1 MAAKDASALPSAP
14 GAGTA
19 GQATGSSGTASK
31 AATAGL
37 GSGRAPVRR
46 PRPIPLRP
54 LGSPSYPPPSR
65 AAAWLGTAAGCVLGA
80 VLLVATWAKALDPA
94 AFAEQIHLD
103 GLDRLLP
110 AGTMALLAL
119 ALEGG
124 LGLALL
130 LGVRRLWVLVPATLL
145 VAFFLALTGRAWW
158 LDVHGQAGDAAAS
171 CGCFGNLVQRTPRAA
186 FWQDLAMLAL
196 PLALAFAGRDRSQ
209 PRVPPIRTALV
220 AAFTVAVPLFA
231 WRAPELPLD
240 DLATRL
246 KPGVKVAELCAGRP
260 APRAVG
266 NAGAAGRAQAAGD
279 AVCLDT
285 VAPDLLHGNHL
296 VIIDDLDDPALARA
310 VRGLNAYADSPGSAA
325 VWVLTASD
333 DKRQRQFFWKW
344 GPTFKMVQVPQPLL
358 RPLYRRL
365 PRSFA
370 VQDGRVTATF
380 SGLPPLPSRTP
391 TAAPATAALG
401 TGPKGAPGPRADGVA
416 SSGPAPTSTRSPA

>member
-1 MAAKDASALPSAP
+1 MAAKDTSTAPSARTSGAEDASATAPS
-14 GAGTA
+14 
-19 GQATGSSGTASK
+19 
-31 AATAGL
+31 TAGL
-37 GSGRAPVRR
+37 NAPGPGTGREPVRR

-54 LGSPSYPPPSR
+54 LGSPSYPLPSR

-110 AGTMALLAL
+110 AGAMALLAL
-119 ALEGG
+119 ALEAG

-158 LDVHGQAGDAAAS
+158 LDAHGQAGDAAAS
-171 CGCFGNLVQRTPRAA
+171 CGCFGNLVQRTPREA
-186 FWQDLAMLAL
+186 FWQDLALLAL
-196 PLALAFAGRDRSQ
+196 PLALAFAGRDRNP
-209 PRVPPIRTALV
+209 PRVPPVRTALV
-220 AAFTVAVPLFA
+220 AAFAVAVPLFA

-266 NAGAAGRAQAAGD
+266 NAGAAGSAQAGDDD

-296 VIIDDLDDPALARA
+296 VVIDGLDDPALARA
-310 VRGLNAYADSPGSAA
+310 VRGLNAYADTPGAAA

-333 DKRQRQFFWKW
+333 DKRQRLFFWKW
-344 GPTFKMVQVPQPLL
+344 GPTFKIVQVPQPLL

-380 SGLPPLPSRTP
+380 SGLPPLPSRTAP
-391 TAAPATAALG
+391 AAPAAAALG
-401 TGPKGAPGPRADGVA
+401 GGARGGPGPRAEVA
-416 SSGPAPTSTRSPA
+416 SSRPAPTSTRSRA